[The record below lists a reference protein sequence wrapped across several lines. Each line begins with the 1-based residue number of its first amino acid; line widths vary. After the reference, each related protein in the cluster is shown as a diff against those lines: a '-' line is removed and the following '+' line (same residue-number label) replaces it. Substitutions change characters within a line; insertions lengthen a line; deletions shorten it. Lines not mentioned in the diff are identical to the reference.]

1 MKGDIYIPII
11 SSILSGG
18 ISYYAATVVHKFN
31 KRYKRKE
38 KAVEMADEFSK
49 LISKR
54 SFDIGE
60 INKKILE
67 NVGLQDKINELE
79 NKMNLSF
86 DNHELRTVFTDK
98 EIAKYHTYK
107 KVTNTEFIKILLRTF
122 KNENYKEECLRAIIL
137 EFDNKKTIKENI
149 GDKQW
154 TFSTGEKEIVIKSN
168 DVLQGINTLIK
179 KYNET
184 HIYCMNKLEYFSV
197 HFTNNIAD
205 SNTVYQSLHQI
216 YLKTILSLYI
226 DISSTNKIGHEK
238 FYVNLIEFYNEW
250 NNKKIK
256 FKKKTEKRI
265 NKNRNSFLKT
275 EKLK

>member
-1 MKGDIYIPII
+1 
-11 SSILSGG
+11 
-18 ISYYAATVVHKFN
+18 
-31 KRYKRKE
+31 
-38 KAVEMADEFSK
+38 
-49 LISKR
+49 
-54 SFDIGE
+54 
-60 INKKILE
+60 
-67 NVGLQDKINELE
+67 
-79 NKMNLSF
+79 
-86 DNHELRTVFTDK
+86 
-98 EIAKYHTYK
+98 
-107 KVTNTEFIKILLRTF
+107 
-122 KNENYKEECLRAIIL
+122 
-137 EFDNKKTIKENI
+137 
-149 GDKQW
+149 
-154 TFSTGEKEIVIKSN
+154 KEIVIKSN

-184 HIYCMNKLEYFSV
+184 HIYCMNKLEYFSM